1 MKTVEKHAEVR
12 FHLLNGQNYRKWQVN
27 IMQGKKRVDQFY
39 VDPTEYQ
46 LEMRGCKLVNKVA
59 RAKWVNKKQKKNVS
73 GWVQCEEVMLRK
85 DFYPSL
91 PIDNLEKLYYNP
103 IRDVHWRRESD
114 CGEHVWDNSEY
125 DTLVTD
131 GRQVHILEERN
142 GNFDGIY
149 EIDHKY
155 TESFGIYDQNR
166 NERS

>member
-1 MKTVEKHAEVR
+1 MKQVELHAEVR

-27 IMQGKKRVDQFY
+27 IMQGKKRVDQYY

-59 RAKWVNKKQKKNVS
+59 RAKWVNKKKKKNVS

-103 IRDVHWRRESD
+103 IKDVHWRRESD
-114 CGEHVWDNSEY
+114 GGEFVWDNSEY

-131 GRQVHILEERN
+131 GRQVHILEERD

-149 EIDHKY
+149 EIDPKY
-155 TESFGIYDQNR
+155 TESFGI
-166 NERS
+166 